1 MRLPAISCVRNLKKN
16 DNRGGEYKKQQQFVD
31 SRSCSGLSM
40 LILLLLLF
48 LEKFLSESDN
58 FWIIRVVVIYQTW
71 VICKPMCERLLPPLP
86 ARSLADAEI
95 LLEPP
100 VGRKVGTN

>member
-1 MRLPAISCVRNLKKN
+1 V
-16 DNRGGEYKKQQQFVD
+16 FVVVVV
-31 SRSCSGLSM
+31 
-40 LILLLLLF
+40 F

>member
-1 MRLPAISCVRNLKKN
+1 MP
-16 DNRGGEYKKQQQFVD
+16 QFADFVVVV
-31 SRSCSGLSM
+31 
-40 LILLLLLF
+40 F